1 MEDFQES
8 DFKSCGR
15 VKWKLGGLSNLCLSF
30 CNMVFWFCFF
40 FFFFKSSFGGSKQ
53 LADFPMNVL
62 NAEDLYFGHVP
73 NMHYS

>member
-1 MEDFQES
+1 MDFLTY
-8 DFKSCGR
+8 
-15 VKWKLGGLSNLCLSF
+15 VCLF
-30 CNMVFWFCFF
+30 VIWCFGSAF